1 MGEKPRWRR
10 VLLKLS
16 GEALTG
22 EGQGIIN
29 PDIVRGICAQ
39 LKKVHDEGV
48 QLALIVG
55 GGNIFRGSVAEQ
67 MGMERAAADYAGML
81 ATVINALFLQ
91 DALEK
96 MGVETRVQSAI
107 QMHQVAEPFIR
118 RRAVHQLEENQ
129 VVIFAAGTGNP
140 YFTTDTAAALRANEI
155 RAEVLLMAKNR
166 VDGVYDRD
174 PRRDPNAKRFR
185 RLDYMEA
192 IRGRYRVMDMTAV
205 TLCMENRIPIVVFDI
220 GVPENIRRVI
230 YGEEIGTLIGGGE
243 GEAPSSESEPGA

>member
-1 MGEKPRWRR
+1 MGDGPRWRR

-16 GEALTG
+16 GEALASD
-22 EGQGIIN
+22 GQSTIN
-29 PDIVRGICAQ
+29 AETVHGICTQ
-39 LKKVHDEGV
+39 LKQIHEEGV
-48 QLALIVG
+48 QLAVIVG
-55 GGNIFRGSVAEQ
+55 GGNIFRGSVAAQ

-96 MGVETRVQSAI
+96 LGVDTRVQTAI
-107 QMHQVAEPFIR
+107 QMHEVAEPFIR
-118 RRAVHQLEENQ
+118 RRAVHHLDRDL

-155 RAEVLLMAKNR
+155 RADVLLMAKNR

-174 PRRDPNAKRFR
+174 PRVDPSARRFK

-192 IRGRYRVMDMTAV
+192 IQGGYRVMDMTAFS
-205 TLCMENRIPIVVFDI
+205 LCMENRMPIVVFDI
-220 GVPENIRRVI
+220 GVPGNIRRVI
-230 YGEEIGTLIGGGE
+230 YGEEIGTLIG
-243 GEAPSSESEPGA
+243 SD